1 MTDPLVSI
9 GLPVFNGERFL
20 PQAVESLLNQT
31 YRNIEL
37 IISDNASTDAT
48 AEICRRYAAA
58 DDRVRYSRLPEN
70 IGGVP
75 NANRL
80 VSLASGTYYMLAADD
95 DVWQPTYV
103 ERCVRCLEEDPSVVL
118 ACSEMAIIDETGA
131 VQREVKFPRVAD
143 SPRPAVRLSEFTDIF
158 TITDAAYGV
167 TRADAV
173 RQTPLFLIHPG
184 HDRIYLA
191 ELALRGRIVRIP
203 EYLYLRREHP
213 RRSVQAYPSLR
224 ERYAWLS
231 PSHKAKRVFPHWA
244 YLRGFASAVA
254 RVPLELRDKVACG
267 IVLLRWVKYHWKDL
281 AQDLKP

>member
-1 MTDPLVSI
+1 MSDLLVSI

-48 AEICRRYAAA
+48 GEICRRYAAA

-95 DVWQPTYV
+95 DVWHPTYV

-118 ACSEMAIIDETGA
+118 VCSEMAVIDETGA
-131 VQREVKFPRVAD
+131 VQREVKFPRTSD
-143 SPRPAVRLSEFTDIF
+143 SPRPAVRLGEFTNIS
-158 TITDAAYGV
+158 TIMDASYGV
-167 TRADAV
+167 TRVDTV
-173 RQTPLFLIHPG
+173 RETPLFLIHPG

-231 PSHKAKRVFPHWA
+231 TSHKAKR
-244 YLRGFASAVA
+244 
-254 RVPLELRDKVACG
+254 
-267 IVLLRWVKYHWKDL
+267 
-281 AQDLKP
+281 